1 MNEIQVT
8 KPSGRQYNLLLDAL
22 FTIPKYKKI
31 TIDHVICI
39 KFLSD
44 LTVSYIIFSTD
55 DVMNTTNNEIAFLEI
70 TIFFEEH
77 FEIKFREGSVLKYLN
92 FRVFPSPLGF
102 SVYQTEHIMELVNEW
117 LPTGKYRKVDTLF
130 SKDSTYEN

>member
-44 LTVSYIIFSTD
+44 VTVSYIIFSTD